1 MEEGNCPVETRPEF
15 GPTFSTY
22 PPFFPSPFLSSFAFF
37 FDRDQS
43 GNESFSIDRE
53 SQQVQRVREINLLI
67 INCFVLQILLPII
80 LNLYDPR

>member
-15 GPTFSTY
+15 GPTFPSLF
-22 PPFFPSPFLSSFAFF
+22 PFPLFVFLRFFFPFA
-37 FDRDQS
+37 DRDQS

-53 SQQVQRVREINLLI
+53 SQQVQRVSEINLLI
-67 INCFVLQILLPII
+67 INYFILQIFPII